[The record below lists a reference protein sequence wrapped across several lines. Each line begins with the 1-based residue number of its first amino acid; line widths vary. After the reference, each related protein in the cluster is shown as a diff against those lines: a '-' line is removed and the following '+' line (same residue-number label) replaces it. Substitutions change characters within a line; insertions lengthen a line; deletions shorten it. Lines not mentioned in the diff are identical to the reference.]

1 MPSFKRWRFSLQ
13 SSPLDGGRVPW
24 ESICRLH
31 PATHTWAH
39 GEWFPG
45 LTCHSAAAL
54 PLMEAV
60 PGGSQGL
67 RFHPSASPLQMG
79 TVSQGHP
86 RGLCGHSQLGREE
99 GLSRSGKV
107 SSGPSGLGLSRSLAR
122 SLPHTHSVQA
132 FPTFIL
138 SVRPSH
144 YSNHFALLSAGEPSP
159 EKTKE
164 SLAGR
169 FLQQPLPLRKRQGVW
184 RQLSVDKRPWS
195 SPEAR
200 PSGTRTRQT
209 PLPWWPPQRVHKA
222 PLSIVPKRLGFSPKG
237 HFSCIFSLDSPPS
250 WLHTWLA

>member
-122 SLPHTHSVQA
+122 SLPLTHTRFKP
-132 FPTFIL
+132 FPLLFFLCVLITAIT
-138 SVRPSH
+138 SPS
-144 YSNHFALLSAGEPSP
+144 
-159 EKTKE
+159 
-164 SLAGR
+164 
-169 FLQQPLPLRKRQGVW
+169 FLQVNPVPRRPRRAW
-184 RQLSVDKRPWS
+184 RADFS
-195 SPEAR
+195 SSRCP
-200 PSGTRTRQT
+200 
-209 PLPWWPPQRVHKA
+209 
-222 PLSIVPKRLGFSPKG
+222 
-237 HFSCIFSLDSPPS
+237 
-250 WLHTWLA
+250 